1 MKELRISKQ
10 AWKTVLAASLS
21 LMIMVLAACS
31 SNGTKENSTES
42 ASPANSASATSG
54 SEPSEAGPKKEISI
68 SAFDRGQVPTEEG
81 SYESNRWT
89 KWINENSP
97 ATVNW
102 IPVDRGQAQQKL
114 STLIASG
121 SAPDL
126 IWEYDRNYIAQLANQ
141 GAIQPID
148 AYIEKYSTTLK
159 KYLEENPD
167 LKSAM
172 TINGKMYAVT
182 SKRSIETIA
191 NHGMWIRQDWLDKL
205 QLKAPTTVE
214 ELIEVAKKFK
224 DEDPDGNGEDD
235 TVPIVFNGNAI
246 QIMRAF
252 FYTNEN
258 QWYLEDGQMK
268 YARTLDRFTDSLAY
282 QKSLFD
288 QGLIDKEYITDSN
301 FQRARQLWT
310 TGKAGIYF
318 ASWSMDN
325 EIRDLKTNVP
335 DAKLAPLEPVA
346 SKYGKNG
353 LYQELPSNVLIAF
366 NSDMDEDKIETAVKF
381 LDWMLETG
389 WHSMKFGEK
398 DVHYKLVN
406 DEVPQRL
413 DADKYRAEVAY
424 ANEYAILSQWNT
436 KAEWIPLMAAQDAL
450 SQEIAQSKAQALEV
464 ALKNAYRRDIAF
476 SPDLPE
482 VSQLIA
488 TFAPIATQIEVKVVT
503 GGNALTPEAGM
514 EQVRKEWKRLGGENV
529 EKLAQE
535 WYEKNKEF
543 LK

>member
-1 MKELRISKQ
+1 MRIWKQ
-10 AWKTVLAASLS
+10 VGKPVLMAGLS
-21 LMIMVLAACS
+21 LLMLVMAACS
-31 SNGTKENSTES
+31 SNEKSGNPSES
-42 ASPANSASATSG
+42 ASPTTSPSATLTTDAA
-54 SEPSEAGPKKEISI
+54 PSGPKKEISI
-68 SAFDRGQVPTEEG
+68 SAFDRGSVPTEEG

-97 ATVNW
+97 ATVKW

-114 STLIASG
+114 NTLIASG

-141 GAIQPID
+141 GAIQPVD
-148 AYIEKYSTTLK
+148 TYIEKYSTTLK

-172 TINGKMYAVT
+172 TINGEMYAIT
-182 SKRSIETIA
+182 SKRSIESIA
-191 NHGMWIRQDWLDKL
+191 NNGMWIRQDWLDKL

-214 ELIEVAKKFK
+214 ELIEVAKKFR
-224 DEDPDGNGEDD
+224 DEDPDGNGEAD
-235 TVPIVFNGNAI
+235 TVPIVFNGNAV

-252 FYTNEN
+252 FFTNEN

-268 YARTLDRFTDSLAY
+268 YARTLDRFIDSLAY

-318 ASWSMDN
+318 GNWSMDN

-335 DAKLAPLEPVA
+335 DAKLVPLESLS

-353 LYQELPSNVLIAF
+353 LYQELPSNVLVAF
-366 NSDMDEDKIETAVKF
+366 NSDMDEDKIETAIKF
-381 LDWMLETG
+381 LDWMLEEG
-389 WHSMKFGEK
+389 WYSMKFGEEN
-398 DVHYKLVN
+398 VHYKLVN
-406 DEVPQRL
+406 GEVPQRL
-413 DADKYRAEVAY
+413 DADKYRQEVAY

-450 SQEIAQSKAQALEV
+450 SQEIAQVKAQALEV
-464 ALKNAYRRDIAF
+464 ALKNEYRRDIAF

-503 GGNALTPEAGM
+503 GGKSLTPEAGM

>member
-1 MKELRISKQ
+1 MNISKYV
-10 AWKTVLAASLS
+10 WKRASLAVSIS
-21 LMIMVLAACS
+21 LVILLLAACS
-31 SNGTKENSTES
+31 GKAATTDPTAAPEKS
-42 ASPANSASATSG
+42 AEASETPAAT
-54 SEPSEAGPKKEISI
+54 AGPKKAISI
-68 SAFDRGQVPTEEG
+68 SAFDRGSVPTEEG
-81 SYESNRWT
+81 SYEDNRWT

-102 IPVDRGQAQQKL
+102 IPVDRGQAQQKI

-141 GAIQPID
+141 GAIQPIGD
-148 AYIEKYSTTLK
+148 YIEKYSTTLK
-159 KYLEENPD
+159 KYIEENPD

-172 TINGKMYAVT
+172 TINGEIYAVT
-182 SKRSIETIA
+182 SKRSVESIA
-191 NHGMWIRQDWLDKL
+191 NNGMWIRQDWLDKL

-224 DEDPDGNGEDD
+224 DEDPDGNGKDD
-235 TVPIVFNGNAI
+235 TVPIVFNGNAV

-252 FYTNEN
+252 FFTNEN
-258 QWYLEDGQMK
+258 QWYLEDGQLK
-268 YARTLDRFTDSLAY
+268 FGRTLDRFTDSLAY

-318 ASWSMDN
+318 GNWNMDN

-335 DAKLAPLEPVA
+335 EAKLSPLESVA

-353 LYQELPSNVLIAF
+353 LYQELPSNVLVAF

-381 LDWMLETG
+381 LDWMLESG
-389 WHSMKFGEK
+389 WMSMKFGEEN
-398 DVHYKLVN
+398 VHYKLAEGN
-406 DEVPQRL
+406 VPQRL
-413 DADKYRAEVAY
+413 DADKYRQEVAY

-436 KAEWIPLMAAQDAL
+436 KAEWIPIMAAQDEL
-450 SQEIAQSKAQALEV
+450 SQEIAVAKSLALEV
-464 ALKNAYRRDIAF
+464 ALKNEYRRDIAF

-503 GGNALTPEAGM
+503 GGKALTPEAGM

>member
-1 MKELRISKQ
+1 MLKRT
-10 AWKTVLAASLS
+10 WKPVLAVSLS
-21 LMIMVLAACS
+21 LMMLILAACNSKGAPAS
-31 SNGTKENSTES
+31 SSVSPGASSTN
-42 ASPANSASATSG
+42 APTTSASAAAP
-54 SEPSEAGPKKEISI
+54 EGPKKEISV
-68 SAFDRGQVPTEEG
+68 SAFDRGLVATEEG
-81 SYESNRWT
+81 SYEDNRWT

-97 ATVNW
+97 VKVNW

-126 IWEYDRNYIAQLANQ
+126 IWEYDRTYIAQLANQ

-148 AYIEKYSTTLK
+148 EYIEKYSTTFK

-167 LKSAM
+167 LKPAM
-172 TINGKMYAVT
+172 TINGKIYAVT
-182 SKRSIETIA
+182 SKRAIDSIAGQGI
-191 NHGMWIRQDWLDKL
+191 WIRQDWLDKL
-205 QLKAPTTVE
+205 QLKAPTTIE

-224 DEDPDGNGEDD
+224 DEDPDGNNKND
-235 TVPIVFNGNAI
+235 TVPIVFNGNAD
-246 QIMRAF
+246 QIMRSF
-252 FYTNEN
+252 FFTHPN

-268 YARTLDRFTDSLAY
+268 YGRTLDRLTDSLAF

-301 FQRARQLWT
+301 FERARQLWT
-310 TGKAGIYF
+310 TGKAGMYF
-318 ASWSMDN
+318 ANWRMDN
-325 EIRDLKTNVP
+325 ENTDLKKNVP
-335 DAKLAPLEPVA
+335 DAKLAPLEPVS

-353 LYQELPSNVLIAF
+353 LYQELPANILVAF
-366 NSDMDEDKIETAVKF
+366 NSEMKEEQIESAFKF
-381 LDWMLETG
+381 LDWMLEDG
-389 WHSMKFGEK
+389 WMPLRYGEEN
-398 DVHYKLVN
+398 VHYKLVN
-406 DEVPQRL
+406 GEVPQRL
-413 DADKYRAEVAY
+413 DQDKFRAEVAY
-424 ANEYAILSQWNT
+424 ASEYPILSQLIV
-436 KAEWIPLMAAQDAL
+436 KPEWLKIMAAQDPL
-450 SQEIAQSKAQALEV
+450 SQEIAESKALALEV
-464 ALKNAYRRDIAF
+464 ALKNEYRRDIPF

-514 EQVRKEWKRLGGENV
+514 EQIRKEWKRLGGENV

-543 LK
+543 FQ

>member
-1 MKELRISKQ
+1 MKISKVV
-10 AWKTVLAASLS
+10 WKPALAVSLS
-21 LMIMVLAACS
+21 LMMLVLAACS
-31 SNGTKENSTES
+31 SNGTPASSS
-42 ASPANSASATSG
+42 ASPAASATSAPTT
-54 SEPSEAGPKKEISI
+54 SASAVPEGPKKEISI
-68 SAFDRGQVPTEEG
+68 SAFDRGAVPTEEG
-81 SYESNRWT
+81 SYEDNRWT

-148 AYIEKYSTTLK
+148 EYIEKYSTTLK
-159 KYLEENPD
+159 KYIEENPE

-182 SKRSIETIA
+182 SKRSIESIA

-205 QLKAPTTVE
+205 KLKAPETIE

-235 TVPIVFNGNAI
+235 TVPIVFNGNAV

-252 FYTNEN
+252 FFTNEN
-258 QWYLEDGQMK
+258 QWYLEDGQIK
-268 YARTLDRFTDSLAY
+268 YGRTLDRFTDSLAF

-301 FQRARQLWT
+301 FQRSRQLWT

-353 LYQELPSNVLIAF
+353 LYQELPSNVLVAF
-366 NSDMDEDKIETAVKF
+366 NSDMEEDKIETAVKF
-381 LDWMLETG
+381 LDWMLEKG
-389 WHSMKFGEK
+389 WYNMKFGEEN
-398 DVHYKLVN
+398 VHYKLAN
-406 DEVPQRL
+406 GEVPQRL
-413 DADKYRAEVAY
+413 DADKYRAEVAF
-424 ANEYAILSQWNT
+424 ANEYAILSQWST
-436 KAEWIPLMAAQDAL
+436 KAEWIPIMAAQDAL
-450 SQEIAQSKAQALEV
+450 SQEIAQVKSLALEV
-464 ALKNAYRRDIAF
+464 ALKNEYRRDIMF

-488 TFAPIATQIEVKVVT
+488 TFAPIATQIEVKVIT
-503 GGNALTPEAGM
+503 GGKALTPEAGM

-535 WYEKNKEF
+535 WYEKNMEF

>member
-1 MKELRISKQ
+1 MRISKQ
-10 AWKTVLAASLS
+10 AWKSVLTVSLGV
-21 LMIMVLAACS
+21 MMLAACS
-31 SNGTKENSTES
+31 N
-42 ASPANSASATSG
+42 ATSVKH
-54 SEPSEAGPKKEISI
+54 SESHESTTPSAAAEAPKPAETKKEISI
-68 SAFDRGQVPTEEG
+68 SAFDRGSVPTEEG

-89 KWINENSP
+89 KWMNDNSP
-97 ATVNW
+97 AIVKW

-114 STLIASG
+114 STLFASG

-126 IWEYDRNYIAQLANQ
+126 VWEYDRNYIAQLANQ

-148 AYIEKYSTTLK
+148 SYIDQYSTTLK
-159 KYLEENPD
+159 KYLEDHPQ

-182 SKRSIETIA
+182 SERSIESIA
-191 NHGMWIRQDWLDKL
+191 NNGMWIRQDWLDKL

-224 DEDPDGNGEDD
+224 EEDPDGNGQKD
-235 TVPIVFNGNAI
+235 TVPIVFNGNGV
-246 QIMRAF
+246 QVMRAF
-252 FYTNEN
+252 FFTNEN
-258 QWYLEDGQMK
+258 QWYLEDGHMK
-268 YARTLDRFTDSLAY
+268 FGRTLDRFTDSLAF

-301 FQRARQLWT
+301 FQHARQLWT

-318 ASWSMDN
+318 GNWSMDN
-325 EIRDLKTNVP
+325 EIRDLKANVP
-335 DAKLAPLEPVA
+335 DAKAAPLESVA

-353 LYQELPSNVLIAF
+353 LYQELPSNVLVAF
-366 NSDMDEDKIETAVKF
+366 NSNMDKDRIETAVHF
-381 LDWMLETG
+381 LDWMLEKG
-389 WHSMKFGEK
+389 WMQMKFGEEN
-398 DVHYKLVN
+398 VHYKLV
-406 DEVPQRL
+406 DGQVPQRL
-413 DADKYRAEVAY
+413 DADKYRQEVAY

-436 KAEWIPLMAAQDAL
+436 KPEWIPIMAAQDAL
-450 SQEIAQSKAQALEV
+450 SQEIALAKSKALEV
-464 ALKNAYRRDIAF
+464 ALKNEYRRDIAF

-503 GGNALTPEAGM
+503 GGNTLSPAEGM
-514 EQVRKEWKRLGGENV
+514 EQIRQEWKRLGGENV

-543 LK
+543 LIVKK

>member
-1 MKELRISKQ
+1 MRISKVV
-10 AWKTVLAASLS
+10 WKPVLAASLS
-21 LMIMVLAACS
+21 LMMLVLAACS
-31 SNGTKENSTES
+31 SNGTTASPD
-42 ASPANSASATSG
+42 ASPATSPTNTASSTV
-54 SEPSEAGPKKEISI
+54 SEGPKKEISI
-68 SAFDRGQVPTEEG
+68 SAFDRGAVATEEG
-81 SYESNRWT
+81 TYESNRWT
-89 KWINENSP
+89 KYINENSP
-97 ATVNW
+97 ATVKW

-148 AYIEKYSTTLK
+148 EYIEKYSTTLK

-182 SKRSIETIA
+182 SKRSIESIA
-191 NHGMWIRQDWLDKL
+191 NNGMWIRQDWLDKL

-214 ELIEVAKKFK
+214 ELVEVAKKFK
-224 DEDPDGNGEDD
+224 EEDPDGNGEDD
-235 TVPIVFNGNAI
+235 TVPIVFNGNAV

-252 FYTNEN
+252 FFTNEN
-258 QWYLEDGQMK
+258 QWYLEEGQMK
-268 YARTLDRFTDSLAY
+268 HARTLDRFTDSLTY

-301 FQRARQLWT
+301 FQRATQLWT

-318 ASWSMDN
+318 ANWSMDN

-335 DAKLAPLEPVA
+335 DAKLAPLEA
-346 SKYGKNG
+346 LESKYGKNG
-353 LYQELPSNVLIAF
+353 LYQELPSNVLVAF

-389 WHSMKFGEK
+389 WHSMKFGEEN
-398 DVHYKLVN
+398 VHYKLV
-406 DEVPQRL
+406 DGEVPQRL
-413 DADKYRAEVAY
+413 DADKYRTEVAY

-436 KAEWIPLMAAQDAL
+436 KSEWIPVMAAQDEL
-450 SQEIAQSKAQALEV
+450 SQEIAQAKAQALEV
-464 ALKNAYRRDIAF
+464 ALKNEYRRDIAF

-503 GGNALTPEAGM
+503 GGKALTPEAGM